1 MEGGMSKGE
10 KGGKGKT
17 SAPGGVGWLV
27 GVQVVLVVLLLVA
40 VNYLGFHHYE
50 RWDFSRSQKFRLA
63 TTTQQLLRQLQEPL
77 KITVYFSPGQFSLE
91 SLIARDV
98 GALLKEWQFS
108 GKPHVEIETVDPTRD
123 LRRAQEVQARLGFS
137 AEENLLVLE
146 YQGRKKFLP
155 IMQMGDFDLTS
166 AQTGGAPRVA
176 AFRGE
181 QALASALLELLDP
194 EARKVY
200 FLQGHGEPDLAE
212 GSPMSIWLRYIARQ
226 NAVTLPLRTADA
238 AGIPEDADMVVVFG
252 PQYDLTAREIGF
264 LQSYWEN
271 QGRLLILLDP
281 DAPTPNLRSF
291 VEGVGIVPEQNRVLR
306 VVPLAFAMGIFRDVT
321 GEFLAESEITKR
333 FAGVN
338 SYFPEPVQSLAPAQK
353 RPEGTQLRGL
363 IAATEP
369 YWGEF
374 DFEPADGEGV
384 AYNDGI
390 DRGYPVLLA
399 MAAEL
404 GSIGDDRVEIQNSK
418 MVVVGSMRFA
428 LDENLGGAEGGVA
441 NLDFLVSS
449 LNWLLD
455 RNRLTGI
462 VAKPPGEFRLALSE
476 GQLQR
481 IALYTMVLIPGAA
494 ALLGVVV
501 WFRRRS

>member
-1 MEGGMSKGE
+1 MSRTE
-10 KGGKGKT
+10 KPKT
-17 SAPGGVGWLV
+17 SAPGGVGYMV
-27 GVQVVLVVLLLVA
+27 GVQVVLMVLLVMA
-40 VNYLGFHHYE
+40 VNYLGFHYYE

-77 KITVYFSPGQFSLE
+77 RVTVYFSPGQFSLE

-155 IMQMGDFDLTS
+155 ILDMAEFDLTP
-166 AQTGGAPRVA
+166 AQTGGTPRVA

-200 FLQGHGEPDLAE
+200 FLQGHGEPGLGED
-212 GSPMSIWLRYIARQ
+212 SPISTWLRYIVRQ
-226 NAVTLPLRTADA
+226 NATVLPLRSADA
-238 AGIPEDADMVVVFG
+238 PGIPEDADAVVVLG
-252 PQYDLTAREIGF
+252 PQYDLTTREAEM
-264 LQSYWEN
+264 LQRYWES
-271 QGRLLILLDP
+271 QGRLLILFDP
-281 DAPTPNLRSF
+281 NAPTPNLRRL
-291 VEGVGIVPEQNRVLR
+291 VERVGIVPEENRVLR
-306 VVPLAFAMGIFRDVT
+306 LVPLAFAMGIFRDVT

-333 FAGVN
+333 FSGVN
-338 SYFPEPVQSLAPAQK
+338 SYFPEPVQSLAPAQE

-369 YWGEF
+369 YWGERAF
-374 DFEPADGEGV
+374 QPAEGEGV
-384 AYNDGI
+384 VYDDGI

-455 RNRLTGI
+455 RNRLTGV

-476 GQLQR
+476 GQLQQ
-481 IALYTMVLIPGAA
+481 IALYTLVLIPGAA
-494 ALLGVVV
+494 ALLGLVV